1 MAMHGTRYLAA
12 AHYLSAH
19 ISLFDVSSGPPAGL
33 QPLCVVSLP
42 DMRAKPPPPSAPLKV
57 RVRVRVR
64 ARVRVRLKGPTP

>member
-1 MAMHGTRYLAA
+1 MAMHGTRCLAA

-57 RVRVRVR
+57 RLRVRVR
-64 ARVRVRLKGPTP
+64 IRVWLELGLD